1 MMKVAYQKDP
11 KLLFFVQAD
20 KSNQPTY
27 NDLAEIKSDWTFD
40 ELKTAIRNNLNR
52 IKSLVLDNLRL

>member
-1 MMKVAYQKDP
+1 LLIVTVNLFNKDP

-20 KSNQPTY
+20 KSNQLTY

-40 ELKTAIRNNLNR
+40 ELKTAIRNNL
-52 IKSLVLDNLRL
+52 IVES